1 MAIDMQI
8 YKTIR
13 QLYLA
18 EHHSIRYIAKKLNM
32 GRRTIRKYC
41 KGGTLPDIRKEST
54 KYSPVREIV
63 ESEIIDLLEK
73 NKSLPR
79 KQQLNTKDIWA
90 HLICE
95 KGIAIGYSTTT
106 QYIRELRNRTPEVF
120 LPLSHEPGEAIQ
132 FDWGDMT
139 AVIGQVKTVVSIFC
153 AALPFS
159 GYILAFAY
167 PDKST
172 ISFLDGHIKTFE
184 QVGGVSRQCVY
195 DNLKTAVKK
204 GSGKTAQKQDQ
215 FIRIEAHY
223 GFNSIF
229 CNVASGW
236 EKSSVENAVAIIR
249 RIAFT
254 PMPYVENF
262 TQLQEHIT
270 NRCIQYAKTHII
282 KGRESSIWE
291 HFIEERPLMMALPEA
306 PLDTGYTITALVHTD
321 LTVRYQDIKY
331 SVPKALAGK
340 EVTLRISPFHI
351 LIYYHG
357 HEVYKHTR
365 SLKKNEHQYVLEHYL
380 DILERKPRAVN
391 QATVLKTGIMPKEC
405 SEFLRLCREDDFK
418 QQLVD
423 ILLLGRNTEKD
434 KLLWALAQANNTK
447 SPSLN
452 LVRMY
457 LEIKEPVE
465 IIDNLI
471 VEHKGL
477 EMYDSLITRGG
488 AFHGDLTK

>member
-1 MAIDMQI
+1 MAIDMLT

-13 QLYLA
+13 QLYLM
-18 EHHSIRYIAKKLNM
+18 EHQSIRYIAEKLNM
-32 GRRTIRKYC
+32 GRRTVRKYC
-41 KGGTLPDIRKEST
+41 KGGALPDIRKEST
-54 KYSPVREIV
+54 KYSPVRERV
-63 ESEIIDLLEK
+63 ESEIMNLLEK
-73 NKSLPR
+73 NKSLPH
-79 KQQLNTKDIWA
+79 KQQLNTKDIWEY
-90 HLICE
+90 LLRE

-139 AVIGQVKTVVSIFC
+139 AVIGKVKTVVSVFC

-172 ISFLDGHIKTFE
+172 ISFLDGHIRTFE
-184 QVGGVSRQCVY
+184 QLGGVSRQCVY

-204 GSGKTAQKQDQ
+204 GSGKTAQKQEQ

-223 GFNSIF
+223 GFNSVF

-254 PMPYVENF
+254 PMPYVESF
-262 TQLQEHIT
+262 AQLQEHMT
-270 NRCIQYAKTHII
+270 NRCLQYAKTHRI
-282 KGRESSIWE
+282 KGREHTIWE
-291 HFIEERPLMMALPEA
+291 DFLEERYTLMTLPEA
-306 PLDTGYTITALVHTD
+306 PLDTGFTTTALVHTD

-331 SVPKALAGK
+331 SVPKTLAGK

-351 LIYYHG
+351 SVFYHG
-357 HEVYKHTR
+357 QEVYKHLR

-391 QATVLKTGIMPKEC
+391 QAIVLKNGIMPKEC
-405 SEFLRLCREDDFK
+405 SEFLRLCREDEPK

-434 KLLWALAQANNTK
+434 KLLWAIAQANNTK

-452 LVRMY
+452 LVRMF
-457 LEIKEPVE
+457 LEIKEPVQ

-477 EMYDSLITRGG
+477 EIYDSLMMK
-488 AFHGDLTK
+488 GDTFYGNVSQ